1 MELIFW
7 LLVIVGLILVFA
19 LGPLLA
25 FLDILSRELM
35 SERGLSGSRLA
46 KGFLVL
52 LIPFAWIVYF
62 AVFRRQRPFT

>member
-1 MELIFW
+1 LELIFW
-7 LLVIVGLILVFA
+7 LLVIVGLIVVFA

-35 SERGLSGSRLA
+35 SDRGLSGSRLA

-52 LIPFAWIVYF
+52 FIPFAWVVYF
-62 AVFRRQRPFT
+62 LFFRRRAPFT